1 MLSLIVAYI
10 RAMASKAQKSPKG
23 QKKGQHGKKKAK
35 QPLLGR
41 IVFLFMG
48 FFTGLFLALCVILY
62 YCMLLCTMEYIVLIY
77 LSSKIK
83 YFCSYKVR
91 QTLNGA

>member
-10 RAMASKAQKSPKG
+10 RAMAPKAQKSPMG
-23 QKKGQHGKKKAK
+23 QKKGKKKAK
-35 QPLLGR
+35 QPLPGR
-41 IVFLFMG
+41 IVFLF
-48 FFTGLFLALCVILY
+48 TGLFPAVCVILH
-62 YCMLLCTMEYIVLIY
+62 YCMLLCNMEHILLIY
-77 LSSKIK
+77 LSSKMK

>member
-10 RAMASKAQKSPKG
+10 RTMAPKAQKSPKD
-23 QKKGQHGKKKAK
+23 QKKGKKKAK

-48 FFTGLFLALCVILY
+48 LFLAMCVILY
-62 YCMLLCTMEYIVLIY
+62 YCMLLCTMDILLVY
-77 LSSKIK
+77 LSSKMK